1 MILINSYNMEELS
14 SAIIKFFT
22 VILLP
27 FFWIYTFIKT
37 IIASLNSSQKSTNS
51 NNSRE
56 DVIRVGGRKKK

>member
-1 MILINSYNMEELS
+1 MEELS